1 MVQAERV
8 PLSPEQQKAEATHI
22 VKGVVKAVYS
32 REVQTM
38 LYGKGTV
45 ETHYLLEIE
54 VQGVEK
60 GAGIEKRRHRIRAL
74 LAAEETRRA
83 RSCAGSEWSFW
94 HSPTG

>member
-45 ETHYLLEIE
+45 ETHY
-54 VQGVEK
+54 
-60 GAGIEKRRHRIRAL
+60 R
-74 LAAEETRRA
+74 
-83 RSCAGSEWSFW
+83 
-94 HSPTG
+94 